1 MSNFVISDTHFNHNN
16 IINYCKRPF
25 NNVLEMN
32 RRLIENWN
40 NIVTN
45 DDTVF
50 HVGDFG
56 FGSREM
62 LSDIL
67 RMLNGKKILI
77 IGNHDIQKVNA
88 NIKLGFNDVYKKEF
102 ILDNFIFTHFPL
114 EYVPSDYINIHGHV
128 HNTYFKQYDTD
139 FHINV
144 SADLINFTPVNLDN
158 IHNIK
163 NNYKYLE

>member
-1 MSNFVISDTHFNHNN
+1 MNTFFISDTHFHHAN

-25 NNVLEMN
+25 KSTLEMN
-32 RRLIENWN
+32 RIIIDNWN
-40 NIVTN
+40 RTVGK

-50 HVGDFG
+50 HIGDFG

-62 LSDIL
+62 LSDIVRL
-67 RMLNGKKILI
+67 LNGKKILI

-88 NIKLGFNDVYKKEF
+88 NIKLGFSDVYKKEL
-102 ILDNFIFTHFPL
+102 ILDNYILTHFPL
-114 EYVPSDYINIHGHV
+114 EHVPSDYINIHGHI

-144 SADLINFTPVNLDN
+144 SADLINFTPVNLNN
-158 IHNIK
+158 IQNIK